1 MAAKWCEREM
11 ALPVGCLVGAYLL
24 VCRFKTLNGLLP
36 QEYICII
43 STSEPDIIMVNAIH
57 QVPRPNTLVVI
68 EKSSARHDYKSR
80 GKKDGVSR

>member
-1 MAAKWCEREM
+1 M
-11 ALPVGCLVGAYLL
+11 ALPVADLVGAYPL

-43 STSEPDIIMVNAIH
+43 GTSEADIIMVNAIL